1 MRSPANALD
10 ATPRLPGRRGG
21 GAGRPRR
28 GRYALTAIA
37 VAFGVSALL
46 GLNAAVASTGV
57 TFVVNDASD
66 RVDQSVSDGVCRSA
80 AGTCT
85 LRAAIQQ
92 TNALAGADTI
102 VLPAGTYSLAIPPV
116 NQNLAENGDLDITDS
131 LTISGADVAST
142 IVDGGTPPP
151 GAPPERRGLDRLFE
165 VTANGGTVSFSNL
178 AITDGYAAE
187 YGGGILNNSTAAI
200 PLTASTL
207 TGTSAG
213 KTGGAID
220 NHVGGTLDVRN
231 STLSGNAALE
241 SGSALNNNRD
251 GVVTVSNSIVSANSA
266 AAVGL
271 DEGLTGAGAIANNA
285 ELDARGAITVTQSQ
299 ISDNRAGGARPGAGI
314 SNDGAGILVI
324 DQTTFSKNRST
335 GDGGAIFNG
344 TGDVTVT
351 DSTFAE
357 NAGKDGGAIASKGG
371 VVSVLESS
379 FSKNLAEDW
388 GGGIMNAN
396 QGGAT
401 IRNSAFSENTG
412 LNGGGV
418 GNEGTGLVTV
428 ENSTFTKNSA
438 VDTVALAGGEGGGM
452 HSNSGGEVVLSG
464 GSFTENKANAGG
476 GFSNEGGGIVRITG
490 TRFSANV
497 SEGPGGGVLVQ
508 GGDVRMVG
516 IDVVGNISESPE
528 EGGGGISYA
537 GDKSVSIGESAAIEN
552 SRIRGNK
559 SASEGGGIDSRGDGP
574 FLITT
579 TAITGN
585 TAVVGGAIHHVGDA
599 TLAVTRSTLSG
610 NFAEDGG
617 GVLTDGDGETTIENT
632 TVSGN
637 RAGQFGGGVLVSSRL
652 LVRNSTVANNL
663 AALGG
668 GINNGGGELIRD

>member
-116 NQNLAENGDLDITDS
+116 NQNLADNGDLDITDS
-131 LTISGADVAST
+131 LSISGAGAAST
-142 IVDGGTPPP
+142 IVDGGTPPS
-151 GAPPERRGLDRLFE
+151 GAAPERRGLDRLFE

-200 PLTASTL
+200 SLTASTL

-220 NHVGGTLDVRN
+220 NHVGGTLDVQN

-371 VVSVLESS
+371 VVSV
-379 FSKNLAEDW
+379 
-388 GGGIMNAN
+388 
-396 QGGAT
+396 
-401 IRNSAFSENTG
+401 
-412 LNGGGV
+412 
-418 GNEGTGLVTV
+418 

-464 GSFTENKANAGG
+464 GSFTDNKAHAGG

-637 RAGQFGGGVLVSSRL
+637 RAGQFGGGVLVSARL
-652 LVRNSTVANNL
+652 IVRNSTVADNL

>member
-116 NQNLAENGDLDITDS
+116 NQNLADNGDLDITDS
-131 LTISGADVAST
+131 LSISGAGAAST
-142 IVDGGTPPP
+142 IVDGGTPPS
-151 GAPPERRGLDRLFE
+151 GAAPERRGLDRLFE

-200 PLTASTL
+200 SLTASTL

-220 NHVGGTLDVRN
+220 NHVGGTLDVQN

-344 TGDVTVT
+344 TG
-351 DSTFAE
+351 
-357 NAGKDGGAIASKGG
+357 
-371 VVSVLESS
+371 
-379 FSKNLAEDW
+379 
-388 GGGIMNAN
+388 
-396 QGGAT
+396 
-401 IRNSAFSENTG
+401 
-412 LNGGGV
+412 
-418 GNEGTGLVTV
+418 LVTV

-464 GSFTENKANAGG
+464 GSFTDNKAHAGG